1 MAAPG
6 GGGAT
11 AVHGRPP
18 TGVRDQPTF
27 TIEPKRPS
35 ASSLIPAA
43 KNNVLTSPPLPPLP
57 KRRPHRPSFWIGAL
71 VSLFSWPR
79 NAPPEVKPLIRPSP
93 KLPTRMSLWKLPKVD
108 GARARPHGELRL
120 PRDAKRRTSAPAV
133 V

>member
-1 MAAPG
+1 MAAEG
-6 GGGAT
+6 GGG
-11 AVHGRPP
+11 RRYRPPP

-27 TIEPKRPS
+27 TIEPNRPS
-35 ASSLIPAA
+35 ASSLSPAE
-43 KNNVLTSPPLPPLP
+43 KNSVLTSPPLPPLP

-79 NAPPEVKPLIRPSP
+79 KVPAVVKPLIRPSP

-120 PRDAKRRTSAPAV
+120 PRDANRRTSAPAV